1 MIKEDKISIAVIG
14 LGYVGLPLA
23 VEFSK
28 KFPVVGFDLNTDR
41 INELKRGKDR
51 TREIDSSELNK
62 NNNLIL
68 SYSHSCLK
76 DSNVYIVTV
85 PTPVDKNK
93 TPNLD
98 PLESASKTIGKYLK
112 KGDVVIYES
121 TVYPG
126 ATEEVC
132 VPILEKKSKLKYNI
146 DFFCGYSP
154 ERINPGDKKY
164 TLTSIKKIT
173 SGSNLKTAEFI
184 KNL

>member
-1 MIKEDKISIAVIG
+1 MIKENEISIAVIG

-51 TREIDSSELNK
+51 TREINSSELNK
-62 NNNLIL
+62 NESLIL
-68 SYSHSCLK
+68 SDSHSCLK
-76 DSNVYIVTV
+76 DSNIYIVTV

-98 PLESASKTIGKYLK
+98 PLESASKTIGKYLN

-132 VPILEKKSKLKYNI
+132 VPILEEI
-146 DFFCGYSP
+146 
-154 ERINPGDKKY
+154 
-164 TLTSIKKIT
+164 
-173 SGSNLKTAEFI
+173 SNLVYNKDFY
-184 KNL
+184 

>member
-1 MIKEDKISIAVIG
+1 MIKKSEISIAVIG

-68 SYSHSCLK
+68 SDSHSCLK
-76 DSNVYIVTV
+76 GSNVYIVTV

-93 TPNLD
+93 TPDLD
-98 PLESASKTIGKYLK
+98 PLESASKKL
-112 KGDVVIYES
+112 ES
-121 TVYPG
+121 
-126 ATEEVC
+126 
-132 VPILEKKSKLKYNI
+132 I
-146 DFFCGYSP
+146 
-154 ERINPGDKKY
+154 
-164 TLTSIKKIT
+164 
-173 SGSNLKTAEFI
+173 
-184 KNL
+184 